1 MTDEDIWNSYFYP
14 GTDIL
19 KNKLNIKDKNELK
32 KAEYSLVAKKNTLLI
47 LDRTKPDTFDI
58 NHLKYIH
65 KYLFE
70 DIYPFAGELRDVE
83 MGKGFMFGFTKVE
96 LIETSLHEIL
106 DNIDE
111 EVIKYSSSKMFYSEN
126 LAKLYKRLIQIHPF
140 REGNGRKIREFLRE
154 YVESRNKYFDVDYYL
169 DFNLSEEDLN
179 VLEHVPKE
187 EKYGN
192 LTMVFMN
199 ILKSKE
205 KTNIKKF

>member
-1 MTDEDIWNSYFYP
+1 MTDEDLWNSYFYP

-83 MGKGFMFGFTKVE
+83 MGKGFMFCFTKVE

-106 DNIDE
+106 DNIDD
-111 EVIKYSSSKMFYSEN
+111 EVIKYSNSKMFYAEN

-140 REGNGRKIREFLRE
+140 REGNGRTTREFLRE
-154 YVESRNKYFDVDYYL
+154 YVDSRNKYFDVDYYL
-169 DFNLSEEDLN
+169 DFNLNDDDLN
-179 VLEHVPKE
+179 ILEHVPKE

-205 KTNIKKF
+205 KTNIKKL

>member
-1 MTDEDIWNSYFYP
+1 
-14 GTDIL
+14 
-19 KNKLNIKDKNELK
+19 
-32 KAEYSLVAKKNTLLI
+32 
-47 LDRTKPDTFDI
+47 
-58 NHLKYIH
+58 
-65 KYLFE
+65 
-70 DIYPFAGELRDVE
+70 

-111 EVIKYSSSKMFYSEN
+111 EVIKYSSSKMFYAEN

-140 REGNGRKIREFLRE
+140 REGNGRTTREFLRE

-192 LTMVFMN
+192 IFKSDACN
-199 ILKSKE
+199 ILKNELTTLSKDINLFE
-205 KTNIKKF
+205 IGCYIPPNIFSDSL